1 MKKSSF
7 NQIFVPMT
15 SAPATPWEESLGESL
30 RDLAEQLQAEELRQ
44 LVGKNKKRATVDS
57 EDPQVT
63 MVVSIRKWLHD
74 LDDLGYLH
82 FKKPPD
88 KYGWATSSEISMV
101 IILIQSNQVV
111 KKYKTIAV
119 TAGSAWGY
127 NRLH

>member
-1 MKKSSF
+1 
-7 NQIFVPMT
+7 MT

-88 KYGWATSSEISMV
+88 KYG
-101 IILIQSNQVV
+101 
-111 KKYKTIAV
+111 
-119 TAGSAWGY
+119 
-127 NRLH
+127 